1 MLNISAIRL
10 KFQISILNLNK
21 KYFVKQKMDWLIIIS
36 NIAFALIATLLSV
49 LGWRTLKNIR
59 YLNVGKSFWI
69 PIVASGLLF
78 AITSIITILNETVLS
93 LTITVEIGQITQLIA
108 FCFLSVG
115 IYSYSRMIRKNL
127 PDKYIV
133 PEANSTQYGKMEAY
147 IAPTQSVEKK
157 TKTSKNL
164 GIEISSECNHQL
176 GYLRTFP
183 TNSSLPEECL
193 SCNRIMECKQS

>member
-1 MLNISAIRL
+1 
-10 KFQISILNLNK
+10 
-21 KYFVKQKMDWLIIIS
+21 MDWLIIVS

-133 PEANSTQYGKMEAY
+133 PETSSTQYGKMEAY
-147 IAPTQSVEKK
+147 VTSTQSGEKK

-164 GIEISSECNHQL
+164 GIETPSECNHQL

-183 TNSSLPEECL
+183 PNSSLPEECL
-193 SCNRIMECKQS
+193 SCNKVMECKQP

>member
-1 MLNISAIRL
+1 M
-10 KFQISILNLNK
+10 
-21 KYFVKQKMDWLIIIS
+21 KMNWLIIIS

-69 PIVASGLLF
+69 PTVVSGLLF
-78 AITSIITILNETVLS
+78 AISSMITILNETVLS

-108 FCFLSVG
+108 FCSLAVG

-133 PEANSTQYGKMEAY
+133 PETNSTQHGKMEAY
-147 IAPTQSVEKK
+147 ITPKQSAEKK

-164 GIEISSECNHQL
+164 RIETPSECNHQL

-183 TNSSLPEECL
+183 TNASLPEECL
-193 SCNRIMECKQS
+193 SCNKVMECKQP

>member
-1 MLNISAIRL
+1 
-10 KFQISILNLNK
+10 
-21 KYFVKQKMDWLIIIS
+21 MDWLIIVS

-59 YLNVGKSFWI
+59 YLNVGRSFWI
-69 PIVASGLLF
+69 PIVVSGLLF
-78 AITSIITILNETVLS
+78 ATTSIITILNETVLS

-108 FCFLSVG
+108 FCSLSVG
-115 IYSYSRMIRKNL
+115 VYSYSRMIRKNL

-133 PEANSTQYGKMEAY
+133 PETSSTQYGKMEAF
-147 IAPTQSVEKK
+147 APAQSGEKK

-164 GIEISSECNHQL
+164 GIETPSECNHQL

-183 TNSSLPEECL
+183 PNSSLPEECL
-193 SCNRIMECKQS
+193 SCNKVMECKQS

>member
-1 MLNISAIRL
+1 M
-10 KFQISILNLNK
+10 
-21 KYFVKQKMDWLIIIS
+21 KMNWLIIIS
-36 NIAFALIATLLSV
+36 NIAFALIAALLSV

-69 PIVASGLLF
+69 PTVVSGLLF
-78 AITSIITILNETVLS
+78 AISSMITILNETVLS

-108 FCFLSVG
+108 FCSLAVG

-127 PDKYIV
+127 PDKYIAT
-133 PEANSTQYGKMEAY
+133 EGKMEAY
-147 IAPTQSVEKK
+147 ITPKQSAEKK

-164 GIEISSECNHQL
+164 GIETPSECNHQL

-183 TNSSLPEECL
+183 TNASLPEECL
-193 SCNRIMECKQS
+193 SCNKVMECKQP

>member
-1 MLNISAIRL
+1 
-10 KFQISILNLNK
+10 
-21 KYFVKQKMDWLIIIS
+21 MDWLIIVS
-36 NIAFALIATLLSV
+36 NIAFALIATLLSA

-69 PIVASGLLF
+69 PIVVSGLLF

-133 PEANSTQYGKMEAY
+133 PEANSTQYGKMEAF
-147 IAPTQSVEKK
+147 APAQSGEKK

-164 GIEISSECNHQL
+164 GIETPSECNHQL

-183 TNSSLPEECL
+183 PNSSLPEECL
-193 SCNRIMECKQS
+193 SCNKVMECKQS